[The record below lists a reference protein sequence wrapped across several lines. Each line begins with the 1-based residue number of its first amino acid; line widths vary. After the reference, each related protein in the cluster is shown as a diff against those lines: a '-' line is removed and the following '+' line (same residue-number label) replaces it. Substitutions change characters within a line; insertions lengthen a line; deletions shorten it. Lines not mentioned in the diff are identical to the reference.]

1 MVTLLV
7 LGTFL
12 LAIFD
17 ALIVASFVVNSTKE
31 LLGDTPISRLL
42 RLLFGVASCG
52 LYGYFAIYKT
62 SEFWAS
68 TDNISPFGMI
78 VLLALPVLLIIV
90 VWIMK
95 GNRNN
100 TGNAE

>member
-17 ALIVASFVVNSTKE
+17 ALIVAYLVVNTVKGV
-31 LLGDTPISRLL
+31 LGDTPISRLL
-42 RLLFGVASCG
+42 RLLLGIVSCG
-52 LYGYFAIYKT
+52 LYGYWAIYKT
-62 SEFWAS
+62 AEFWAS
-68 TDNISPFGMI
+68 TDDISPLGMI
-78 VLLALPVLLIIV
+78 VPLGLPVLIIV
-90 VWIMK
+90 VAWIMN
-95 GNRNN
+95 GNGNN

>member
-17 ALIVASFVVNSTKE
+17 ALIVASFIVNSIKE

-42 RLLFGVASCG
+42 RLLFGIASCG
-52 LYGYFAIYKT
+52 LYGYWAIYKT
-62 SEFWAS
+62 AEFWAS
-68 TDNISPFGMI
+68 TDNIGPLGMI
-78 VLLALPVLLIIV
+78 IPLSLPLILMAVIY
-90 VWIMK
+90 IAK
-95 GNRNN
+95 GNGDNK
-100 TGNAE
+100 